1 MAWKTISAKYVGAM
15 GRITT
20 QRINRSSEHKIQS
33 ALVKQLLAVRV
44 TLAKQV
50 RNQISFSVKTIQ
62 V

>member
-15 GRITT
+15 RRITT
-20 QRINRSSEHKIQS
+20 QRINSSNEHKIQS
-33 ALVKQLLAVRV
+33 ALGKQLLAVRV
-44 TLAKQV
+44 TFAKQV

>member
-1 MAWKTISAKYVGAM
+1 MAWKTISAKYVSAM

-20 QRINRSSEHKIQS
+20 QRINASSEHKIQS
-33 ALVKQLLAVRV
+33 ALGKQLLAVRV

-50 RNQISFSVKTIQ
+50 RNQIPLSVKTIH

>member
-1 MAWKTISAKYVGAM
+1 M

-20 QRINRSSEHKIQS
+20 QRINSTSEHKIQS
-33 ALVKQLLAVRV
+33 ALGKQLLAIRVR
-44 TLAKQV
+44 LAKQV